1 MNDKKLLQLLK
12 KDPNAG
18 MDRLLKLYSGLVFG
32 IARGIMC
39 DSCTSSEIEDCVA
52 DVFIKLLP
60 ALQRFEPNASV
71 KTYIGVVARNTA
83 LGFVRNRIGPLSLDE
98 DNAFIEIPD
107 GGDFEDELEK
117 KELFAAVLREIE
129 ALGEPDSQIL
139 FRKYY
144 LAQSSK
150 HIAEQLSMSVSN
162 VDTRAHRALEK
173 LRTKFGGKEI

>member
-18 MDRLLKLYSGLVFG
+18 MDRLISQYSGLVFG
-32 IARGIMC
+32 IARGIMRE
-39 DSCTSSEIEDCVA
+39 SCTSDEIEDCVSE
-52 DVFIKLLP
+52 VFIKLST
-60 ALQRFEPNASV
+60 ALVSFEPRASL
-71 KTYIGVVARNTA
+71 KTYIGVAARNTA
-83 LGFVRNRIGPLSLDE
+83 LDFVRNRIVPQSLDAE
-98 DNAFIEIPD
+98 DSFIELPD

-144 LAQSSK
+144 LEQSSK
-150 HIAEQLSMSVSN
+150 HIAERMNLSVSS
-162 VDTRAHRALEK
+162 VDTRAHRALAK
-173 LRTKFGGKEI
+173 LRTKFGGNK

>member
-1 MNDKKLLQLLK
+1 MNDKRLLQLLK

-18 MDRLLKLYSGLVFG
+18 MDRLILQYSGLVFG
-32 IARGIMC
+32 LARGIMRE
-39 DSCTSSEIEDCVA
+39 SCTSAEIEDCVSE
-52 DVFIKLLP
+52 VFIKLSAALP
-60 ALQRFEPNASV
+60 SFEPRASL
-71 KTYIGVVARNTA
+71 KTYIGVVARNAA
-83 LGFVRNRIGPLSLDE
+83 LGFVRNRIAPQSLDA

-107 GGDFEDELEK
+107 GGDFENELAK

-144 LAQSSK
+144 LEQSSK

-162 VDTRAHRALEK
+162 VDTRAHRAIAK
-173 LRTKFGGKEI
+173 LRTKFGGNE